1 VVKLLENLV
10 IENLAYYI
18 DNNMI
23 KDNDVLTKNS
33 YNYSENDNKFKI
45 IKKFKVLLLSFL
57 PLSLIV
63 VSKRISVNKL
73 FTFDLNPHNIS

>member
-1 VVKLLENLV
+1 
-10 IENLAYYI
+10 
-18 DNNMI
+18 MI

-57 PLSLIV
+57 PPSLIV
-63 VSKRISVNKL
+63 VFKRISVNKL

>member
-1 VVKLLENLV
+1 MVKLLENLV

>member
-1 VVKLLENLV
+1 MVKLLENLV

-57 PLSLIV
+57 PPSLIV
-63 VSKRISVNKL
+63 VFKRISVNKL
-73 FTFDLNPHNIS
+73 FTFDLNPHNIL

>member
-1 VVKLLENLV
+1 LNNIDNNNK
-10 IENLAYYI
+10 

-57 PLSLIV
+57 PPSLIV
-63 VSKRISVNKL
+63 VFKRISVNKL